1 MVDVQASSGGRRIT
15 LDPMMARDPLT
26 IQPVRVESAI
36 PAGFRIDWLSGED
49 EKGMT
54 FNLACGA
61 GVGSPYMTLTVK
73 QDDVTVG
80 QEIVDMRDVVKVW
93 IPALVAAGPTPE
105 VSEPGNS

>member
-1 MVDVQASSGGRRIT
+1 MSSQAAVNGRRIT
-15 LDPMMARDPLT
+15 LGPVMERDPLT

-36 PAGFRIDWLSGED
+36 SAGFRIDWLSGED

-73 QDDVTVG
+73 QDGIMVG
-80 QEIVDMRDVVKVW
+80 QEIVDMR
-93 IPALVAAGPTPE
+93 E
-105 VSEPGNS
+105 VMKLSLIHI